1 MATHVEAKQ
10 YADQVSG
17 VSNVAYDLMVVLT
30 NKLEGIAAI
39 EEYLLDAEEAGDR
52 EVHALFARIEGRMR
66 ADVDELRDLLV
77 GRLQQTAVFTPALHY
92 MTSND
97 VTA

>member
-1 MATHVEAKQ
+1 MNTQADAKRH
-10 YADQVSG
+10 ANQVSG

-30 NKLEGIAAI
+30 NKLGGIAAL
-39 EEYLLDAEEAGDR
+39 EEYKLDAEEAGDR

-66 ADVDELRDLLV
+66 EDVDDLRDVLI
-77 GRLQQTAVFTPALHY
+77 GHLQQSAVFFSVLREVAD
-92 MTSND
+92 SE

>member
-1 MATHVEAKQ
+1 MGTHEEAKQ
-10 YADQVSG
+10 RADQVSG
-17 VSNVAYDLMVVLT
+17 VSNVAYDVLVVLT

-39 EEYLLDAEEAGDR
+39 QEYLLDADEAGDR

-66 ADVDELRDLLV
+66 EDIDELRDVLV
-77 GRLQQTAVFTPALHY
+77 GRLQQSAVFTPAMSYLIAD
-92 MTSND
+92 D